1 LIFIFDLLNFPINA
15 VDMKTRRVALLID
28 AVINFILGVLL
39 LAYSPD
45 LANLLGVPITESA
58 FYPNL
63 LGAIFIGITSA
74 LLVEAFKKKQT
85 SRVGLGMFG
94 AICVNLCG
102 SIVLLI
108 WLIMGN
114 LDLPVRGM
122 VFLWIIALSVL
133 MVSSLELYLLL
144 RRE

>member
-1 LIFIFDLLNFPINA
+1 
-15 VDMKTRRVALLID
+15 V
-28 AVINFILGVLL
+28 L